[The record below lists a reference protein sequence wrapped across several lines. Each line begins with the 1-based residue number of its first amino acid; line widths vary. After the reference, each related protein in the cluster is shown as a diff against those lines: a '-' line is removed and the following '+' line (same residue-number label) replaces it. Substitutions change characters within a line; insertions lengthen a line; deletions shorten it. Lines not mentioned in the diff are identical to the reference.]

1 MSQVNEISDNGTVLN
16 HVLSIIN
23 ACRISLENPS
33 HGSCIVSSLAASDFL
48 RSLGFAAETKSVV
61 LSQSDIVNGQVRQV
75 LVGGRA
81 LVGSSKPVAGG
92 WDGHLVVVMPM
103 EQILIDP
110 TIWQI
115 RREWC
120 AWTPNTLVV
129 PLIPKRERQRIQ
141 GVPILARYKK
151 KTVMRPY
158 GVKILQMMGGEKK
171 LTNGERIVKNVFVKC
186 TNIYAGRWQSHE
198 ANEAL

>member
-92 WDGHLVVVMPM
+92 WDGHLVVVMPR

-120 AWTPNTLVV
+120 AWIPNTLVV

-151 KTVMRPY
+151 DSY
-158 GVKILQMMGGEKK
+158 EAIWGENFANDGGRKK